1 MLAVVAKNHELQISS
16 RWLIFA
22 LSSCGRVSAIS
33 SCVDTPTSARQI
45 SFPTT
50 IRFLLIFLWF
60 VNSRATVDKTART
73 LSKLLTNPATSH
85 PRREIQF
92 SSPPYME
99 EEYGRLE
106 WLKTSTQKRF
116 FCALFIW
123 PPMFSGGCSSIKKDE
138 NTLGLGRNN
147 TPLLHPSPQVL
158 LQRLVGNSC
167 DFWSSFESNT
177 FQSTRKIWNSMF

>member
-1 MLAVVAKNHELQISS
+1 MLAVVAKNHEIQISS

-106 WLKTSTQKRF
+106 WMKTSDTKEILLRLIYMTPYVFRWVLQYKEGWKYPRLGAQQH
-116 FCALFIW
+116 AL
-123 PPMFSGGCSSIKKDE
+123 
-138 NTLGLGRNN
+138 T
-147 TPLLHPSPQVL
+147 
-158 LQRLVGNSC
+158 
-167 DFWSSFESNT
+167 SSFPTSSS
-177 FQSTRKIWNSMF
+177 STARWE